1 MDIKQAQS
9 TYQSA
14 LRLLLLGR
22 LKQAFDHLG
31 TLARELPDWTLHEQ
45 LSGLQQN
52 YRYMLQYYIGGMED
66 PERPTM
72 YSKLLAQLFS
82 LAEEIKERLFEQNS
96 TGFTYTRKRY
106 FPGTRRFADSLRLL
120 AALEECHTRRQ
131 ALADDPAR
139 HQDELNRIENDYEGL
154 LPEVFALFW
163 LSTRLDNDDKTLFQ
177 RITQKDYD
185 GLLEQSLAVSAL
197 TLNLWRMFDE
207 GKLLLLFDCCDTGS
221 VTVKQRALVGLCF
234 ILAKYDLF
242 LGYFPRV
249 RNRLVLLAD
258 NEHTQEN
265 FRNIIRQI
273 IGTTETEKISKRLQE
288 DILPAIAK
296 LSPKLNRKTDVE
308 SLLKSDDWEE
318 TNPQWEAIFEDSDVS
333 DKLKELTELQMEG
346 ADVYMSTFSMLKT
359 FPFFNELSNWFL
371 PFSPAHSA
379 VHTLFADHD
388 RNILQAFI
396 GSRVMC
402 DSDLYSFCLSVQQ
415 MPASQRDMLKQSFK
429 AESEQMDEM
438 QRDEALLAPDV
449 TAKYISKQYI
459 QDLFRFFKLHPQRK
473 DFMDMFDFALAL
485 HKTHLFDILAVDSR
499 FKADIAECYF
509 AKKLYPQAL
518 ELFDELAAEQK
529 PTADLYQKMGYA
541 CQKTSQLDRALDAYL
556 KADVIQPDDLWTV
569 KKIALCYRLVGNHEK
584 AVEYYRHADF
594 LKPGELST
602 QMQIAHAYLQEGKN
616 KEALN
621 LYFKLDA
628 EHEDNV
634 KVQRAI
640 AWASFIT
647 GNLKQADHY
656 MQRVLNGAAP
666 ATAQDYLN
674 AGHIAWSNKDRPTAL
689 SYYKKSLAS
698 QPGGWQAFQEALQ
711 QDFQHL
717 QDNGISPDEFPLM
730 LDEVQYE

>member
-22 LKQAFDHLG
+22 LKQAFDHIG
-31 TLARELPDWTLHEQ
+31 TLARELPDWELHER
-45 LSGLQQN
+45 LDVLQQD
-52 YRYMLQYYIGGMED
+52 YRYMLQYYMEGMED

-72 YSKLLAQLFS
+72 HSKLVAKLFS
-82 LAEEIKERLFEQNS
+82 LTEEIKERLYVQIS
-96 TGFTYTRKRY
+96 TSFTYTRKRY
-106 FPGTRRFADSLRLL
+106 FPSSRRHPDSLRLL
-120 AALEECHTRRQ
+120 ASLQECHAQRQ

-139 HQDELNRIENDYEGL
+139 HQGELGRIEADYESL
-154 LPEVFALFW
+154 LPEVFSLFW
-163 LSTRLDNDDKTLFQ
+163 LATRLDNEDKTFFQ
-177 RITQKDYD
+177 HIIRKEHD
-185 GLLEQSLAVSAL
+185 GLLEKSLAVSAL

-207 GKLLLLFDCCDTGS
+207 SKLLLLFDCCDSDS

-234 ILAKYDLF
+234 ILAKYDRF

-258 NEHTQEN
+258 NEHTLEN

-308 SLLKSDDWEE
+308 NLLESDDWEE
-318 TNPQWEAIFEDSDVS
+318 TNPQWEEIFEDSGVS

-346 ADVYMSTFSMLKT
+346 ADVYMSTFAMLKT
-359 FPFFNELSNWFL
+359 FPFFNEMSNWFL

-379 VHTLFADHD
+379 VHALFADND
-388 RNILQAFI
+388 RNLLNTFV

-402 DSDLYSFCLSVQQ
+402 DSDLYSFCLSVLQ
-415 MPASQRDMLKQSFK
+415 MPASQRDMLKHSFK
-429 AESEQMDEM
+429 SEAEQMDEM
-438 QRDEALLAPDV
+438 QKDEAILAPEAS
-449 TAKYISKQYI
+449 AKYISKQYI

-473 DFMDMFDFALAL
+473 DFMDMFDFALVL
-485 HKTHLFDILAVDSR
+485 HKTRLFDILSADNR
-499 FKADIAECYF
+499 FKADIAEYYF

-518 ELFDELAAEQK
+518 ELFDELTGEQK
-529 PTADLYQKMGYA
+529 PTADLYQKIGYA
-541 CQKTSQLDRALDAYL
+541 CQKTSRLDRALEAYL
-556 KADVIQPDDLWTV
+556 KADIIQPDDLWTV
-569 KKIALCYRLVGNHEK
+569 KKIALCYRLLGNYEK
-584 AVEYYRHADF
+584 ALEYYRHADF
-594 LKPGELST
+594 LNPGELST
-602 QMQIAHAYLQEGKN
+602 QMQIANAYLQEGKT

-647 GNLKQADHY
+647 GNLTQADQY
-656 MQRVLNGAAP
+656 MQKVLHGAASGN
-666 ATAQDYLN
+666 AQDYMN
-674 AGHIAWSNKDRPTAL
+674 AGHIAWSGKNRQAAL
-689 SYYKKSLAS
+689 AYYKKSLALY
-698 QPGGWQAFQEALQ
+698 PGGWQAFQDAWQ
-711 QDFQHL
+711 QDTAHL
-717 QDNGISPDEFPLM
+717 QDNGIAPDEFPLM
-730 LDEVQYE
+730 LDGVQYE